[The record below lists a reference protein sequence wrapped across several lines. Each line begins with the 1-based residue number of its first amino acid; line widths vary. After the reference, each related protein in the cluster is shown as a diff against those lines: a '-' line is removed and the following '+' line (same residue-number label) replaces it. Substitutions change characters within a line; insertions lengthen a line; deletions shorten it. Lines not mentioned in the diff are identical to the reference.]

1 MIISMTKAKPRYHI
15 RLLGPGDERVFD
27 RVAPEVFDD
36 PIAPAAAMDF
46 LREPNHLIAVA
57 LRDDVIVGF
66 ASGVHCVHP
75 DKDQGELWINEIG
88 VTPAHQRHG
97 VGKRL
102 LDALFARAR
111 ALGCA
116 DAWVL
121 TDRSNEAAMA
131 LYAAAGGETPS
142 DHVMVTFVLDE
153 PDTQD

>member
-1 MIISMTKAKPRYHI
+1 
-15 RLLGPGDERVFD
+15 
-27 RVAPEVFDD
+27 
-36 PIAPAAAMDF
+36 
-46 LREPNHLIAVA
+46 
-57 LRDDVIVGF
+57 
-66 ASGVHCVHP
+66 VHP

-142 DHVMVTFVLDE
+142 DHVMVTFGLDE